1 MCEFAGSRLVVM
13 KKKVLFI
20 CVHNSARSQMAE
32 AFLND
37 IGGDYFEAAS
47 AGLKPGQLSPLAV
60 QAMREVGLDISEKK
74 TKAVFDV
81 FKSGEFFPYVIAL
94 YAESEAESA
103 PIFPGVT
110 YRLHWSFPDPSAL
123 TGDYEQRLEATR
135 KIRDDIRAQ
144 IGAWCKEMCAVKA

>member
-1 MCEFAGSRLVVM
+1 MREFAGSRLVVM

-37 IGGDYFEAAS
+37 IGADYFEATS
-47 AGLKPGQLSPLAV
+47 AGLRPGQLNPLAV
-60 QAMREVGLDISEKK
+60 QAMHEVGLDISEKK

-94 YAESEAESA
+94 YAESEAEDA

-123 TGDYEQRLEATR
+123 TGDYEQRLEGTR
-135 KIRDDIRAQ
+135 KIRDDIRLQ
-144 IGAWCKEMCAVKA
+144 IEAWCKEMCAVKA

>member
-1 MCEFAGSRLVVM
+1 
-13 KKKVLFI
+13 
-20 CVHNSARSQMAE
+20 
-32 AFLND
+32 
-37 IGGDYFEAAS
+37 
-47 AGLKPGQLSPLAV
+47 
-60 QAMREVGLDISEKK
+60 MREVGLDISEKK
-74 TKAVFDV
+74 AKAVFDV

-94 YAESEAESA
+94 YAESEAEGV

-123 TGDYEQRLEATR
+123 TGDYEQCLEGTR

>member
-1 MCEFAGSRLVVM
+1 
-13 KKKVLFI
+13 
-20 CVHNSARSQMAE
+20 MAE

-60 QAMREVGLDISEKK
+60 QAMREVGLDISESKP
-74 TKAVFDV
+74 KAVFDV
-81 FKSGEFFPYVIAL
+81 FKSGQLLPYVIAL
-94 YAESEAESA
+94 YTESEAEA
-103 PIFPGVT
+103 GPIFPGVT

-144 IGAWCKEMCAVKA
+144 IGAWCKETCAVKA